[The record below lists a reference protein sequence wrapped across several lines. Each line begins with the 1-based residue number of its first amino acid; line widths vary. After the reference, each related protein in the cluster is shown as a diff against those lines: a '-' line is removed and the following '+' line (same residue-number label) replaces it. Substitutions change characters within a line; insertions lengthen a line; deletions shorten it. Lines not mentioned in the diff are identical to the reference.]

1 MILLY
6 NFQKL
11 LINFQMQYLVQKII
25 KKQEDLDF
33 RNFNDLE
40 IEQKIALFTDIKL
53 LKNDITNSQDEI
65 YVHESKEIEDV
76 SDNDFDFDIIII
88 LVQIV
93 N

>member
-40 IEQKIALFTDIKL
+40 IEQKIALFTDIIKM
-53 LKNDITNSQDEI
+53 I
-65 YVHESKEIEDV
+65 
-76 SDNDFDFDIIII
+76 
-88 LVQIV
+88 
-93 N
+93 